1 MGLSTSLS
9 LCLSIYLSI
18 YLCMQLSV
26 CLPVFIYRYISIPL
40 RFYILFAFCCFIFP
54 PIDFSLF
61 SLPVLEQQTL
71 HSSSWVL
78 YIWRER
84 ERDTNNLRSFVHLN
98 ILTFFFF
105 FFLFPVTL
113 QKLEARMHSAKVS
126 QLPIIPRLHA
136 TAVAQQRLLVGT
148 DSVPKTHTK
157 EDKPERSG
165 SDMEKSLVRMFLK
178 GRVPL
183 IKPFVSDSLFYREA
197 SASKMKVFMNSPY
210 AKLRTVK

>member
-1 MGLSTSLS
+1 
-9 LCLSIYLSI
+9 
-18 YLCMQLSV
+18 
-26 CLPVFIYRYISIPL
+26 
-40 RFYILFAFCCFIFP
+40 
-54 PIDFSLF
+54 
-61 SLPVLEQQTL
+61 
-71 HSSSWVL
+71 
-78 YIWRER
+78 
-84 ERDTNNLRSFVHLN
+84 
-98 ILTFFFF
+98 
-105 FFLFPVTL
+105 
-113 QKLEARMHSAKVS
+113 MHSAKVS